1 MTSTQA
7 RPNPASPSAQG
18 VAFAPT
24 ADERDAANARLSD
37 LIDKAVPVAQATR
50 ADFVALWACI
60 NRQTD
65 EVMKDRNRIDRAN
78 TSAGFAHGPFRTSAP
93 LEAER
98 LSRALSDLGGAS
110 EELVAT
116 AFAIGQIADAMFF
129 YRAAATKGV

>member
-1 MTSTQA
+1 MTATQA

-37 LIDKAVPVAQATR
+37 LMDKAVPVAQATA

-65 EVMKDRNRIDRAN
+65 EVMKDRARIAQAN
-78 TSAGFAHGPFRTSAP
+78 AKVGYGADVDQVAR
-93 LEAER
+93 R
-98 LSRALSDLGGAS
+98 LSDLGGAS

-129 YRAAATKGV
+129 YREAATKGV